1 MRRLLDAG
9 SDKALFGRIAEK
21 YARKDLARSSAL
33 VRKRQLDV
41 AVRPVLVSGAVLGTI
56 VEIGC
61 GVGAPARHLAGAYR
75 SYLGVDQAEEMA
87 AAAQRFNAGNTAA
100 RFVVGDA
107 ATIDLASVRADL
119 VLAVGALHHMADV
132 GAVLRN
138 VRRFVAPGAWF
149 VAVEPQ
155 SANPVIQALRWTR
168 CRVDPSYSH
177 EQHFFARG
185 ELEELL
191 RCHDLSG
198 IETVCEGYFSTPFA
212 QVVLP
217 VQGVAAPLAS
227 AAVHLDELLAHWLPG
242 MLRRLSWNVI
252 IRARWPR

>member
-1 MRRLLDAG
+1 MRRLLDAAR
-9 SDKALFGRIAEK
+9 DKALFGRIAEK

-33 VRKRQLDV
+33 VRQRQLDF
-41 AVRPVLVSGAVLGTI
+41 ALRPILASGAVLGTN

-75 SYLGVDQAEEMA
+75 RYVGVDQSEEMTA
-87 AAAQRFNAGNTAA
+87 AARRFNAGNAAA

-138 VRRFVAPGAWF
+138 LRRFVAPGAWF
-149 VAVEPQ
+149 AAVEPH
-155 SANPVIQALRWTR
+155 STNPVIQALRR
-168 CRVDPSYSH
+168 ARGRVDPAYSH

-185 ELEELL
+185 ELEGLL
-191 RCHDLSG
+191 RCHDLSD
-198 IETVCEGYFSTPFA
+198 IEAVCEGYFSTPFA

-227 AAVHLDELLAHWLPG
+227 AAVRLDEVLARRLPG